1 MVDTG
6 DKETD
11 DLIHEIWRDAG
22 VYNEDCYD
30 GKSDVNL
37 KNCSYGCYKA
47 HVTGSVN
54 MGGKC
59 DNTQPNVGLMLAQ
72 RRRRWANIDPTL
84 VQLIS
89 CADVEPLLKYL

>member
-37 KNCSYGCYKA
+37 KNCSYGCYTA

-54 MGGKC
+54 TGGKC
-59 DNTQPNVGLMLAQ
+59 DTTQPCWPSVADGG
-72 RRRRWANIDPTL
+72 PTL
-84 VQLIS
+84 TRHWFS
-89 CADVEPLLKYL
+89 